1 MCYLFSH
8 CKLNCRLLVLKCSA
22 LSPVVSVPCCGLTAM
37 SAAQCLRRIP
47 GFKPAFTAG
56 GGGGRTNTVISTKCR
71 FSWEP
76 MSVFLWSKCPRVRWQ
91 GCAGVTCVVSRES
104 PDLFPECTSSF
115 IRQQRVSDLV
125 PLVLSSVGAALTGL
139 RSFQNVCRESS
150 W

>member
-1 MCYLFSH
+1 MSWLCHLFSH
-8 CKLNCRLLVLKCSA
+8 CKLARRLLVLKCSV
-22 LSPVVSVPCCGLTAM
+22 LPPVVSVPCCVRTAM
-37 SAAQCLRRIP
+37 RAASRLGRIA

-56 GGGGRTNTVISTKCR
+56 TKTVINTKCR

-91 GCAGVTCVVSRES
+91 RCAGVPCVVSRES
-104 PDLFPECTSSF
+104 PGLFPECTPSF

-125 PLVLSSVGAALTGL
+125 PHALTSVGAALTGL
-139 RSFQNVCRESS
+139 WPFQKVCRESL

>member
-1 MCYLFSH
+1 MSWLCHLFSH
-8 CKLNCRLLVLKCSA
+8 CKLACRLLALKCSA
-22 LSPVVSVPCCGLTAM
+22 LSPVVSVPCCGLPAM
-37 SAAQCLRRIP
+37 SAASHLRRIP

-56 GGGGRTNTVISTKCR
+56 TKTVINTKCR

-104 PDLFPECTSSF
+104 PGLFPECTPSF

-139 RSFQNVCRESS
+139 RSFPNVCRESS